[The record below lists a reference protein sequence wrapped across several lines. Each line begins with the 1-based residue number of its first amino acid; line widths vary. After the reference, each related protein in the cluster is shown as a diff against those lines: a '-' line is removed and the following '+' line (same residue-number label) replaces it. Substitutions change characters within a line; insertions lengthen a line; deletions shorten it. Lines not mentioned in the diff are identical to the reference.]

1 MSQSDLRVHVGLGR
15 ETVVTALEVRWA
27 NGPTTRY
34 AIPKVDAAYTID
46 QKTGAVARPR
56 PDRPNVHLAGRG
68 NLPP

>member
-15 ETVVTALEVRWA
+15 ETAVTALEVRWA

-46 QKTGAVARPR
+46 QKTGAVAAA
-56 PDRPNVHLAGRG
+56 VTK
-68 NLPP
+68 

>member
-15 ETVVTALEVRWA
+15 ETAVTALEVRWA

-46 QKTGAVARPR
+46 QKTGAVA
-56 PDRPNVHLAGRG
+56 AGRQSASG
-68 NLPP
+68 AQDRLRTAA